1 MTGLLRFLR
10 CLAWHAAVALCAGA
24 AGAGE
29 PGGVIVLAAREA
41 TLTGGG
47 PIQYQPATNRDCI
60 GHWNGTSNT
69 VGWVFEAPERRTYR
83 IIVSL
88 ACVRGQEGSTFEV
101 EAAGQTAAGTVVAT
115 GDWGVFTNLDVGP
128 LMIRKPGR
136 VELVVRPKTV
146 ARAAVMNLRA
156 VRLVP
161 DG

>member
-1 MTGLLRFLR
+1 MTSRLRFLR
-10 CLAWHAAVALCAGA
+10 CIALHAAVAFCAGA

-29 PGGVIVLAAREA
+29 PGGDIVLAARAA

-47 PIQYQPATNRDCI
+47 LIQYQSATNRDCI

-69 VGWVFEAPERRTYR
+69 VGWTFDAPERRTYR
-83 IIVSL
+83 VVLNL

-115 GDWGVFTNLDVGP
+115 GDWGVFTNVDVGP

-146 ARAAVMNLRA
+146 ARAAVMNLRE